1 MRYAYVENG
10 KIVDGPRGLPKAWKN
25 ISGLNHMP
33 EPDLI
38 KLGWLP
44 YKFIEVQSGP
54 DMIQAPSTV
63 EIKATEIIETQVFR
77 LKTQAEKDDE
87 ARSRIESNR
96 QSRAEAYREES
107 DPLFFKAQR
116 GEATTEEWLAKVNEI
131 KQRFPTT

>member
-1 MRYAYVENG
+1 
-10 KIVDGPRGLPKAWKN
+10 
-25 ISGLNHMP
+25 MP

-44 YKFIEVQSGP
+44 YKFIEVQPGP

-77 LKTQAEKDDE
+77 PKTQAEKDDE
-87 ARSRIESNR
+87 NQSRIEGNR
-96 QSRAEAYREES
+96 QARANAYREQS

-116 GEATTEEWLAKVNEI
+116 GESTTEEWLAKVNEI